1 MQRDRISTGLPE
13 LDRVLGGGLVE
24 GCIVLL
30 AGEPGVGKS
39 TLVLQAAAG
48 MESMGRRV
56 LLVCGEESPEQ
67 VADRARRLGTARHTM
82 LTPATEVEAVV
93 DLLAGTDVA
102 LVDSVQTLRDRRLP
116 GEPGS
121 VSQVRNCAA
130 ALTRA
135 ARRTGTAVVL
145 VGHISKDGSIAG
157 PRALEHLVD
166 VVLTFEGDRTHLLR
180 TLRGVKN
187 RFGGT
192 GELGVFEMGS
202 GGLMEVPDAS
212 RLFLTERQCGV
223 PGSAVGCVLEGRRP
237 LALEMQALV
246 VPTQAQQP
254 RRVAQGIEP
263 SRLGVAL
270 AVLQQRAGVRFAD
283 CDVYASVA
291 GGLRAAEP
299 GIDLALCLA
308 LASARLHRALPP
320 GVAAIGEVGLAGEV
334 RAVAGLEARTA
345 ELCRL
350 GFTNILVPASHP
362 ERPSPG
368 NPPENDCVQIAP
380 VEKLHAALA
389 VLGGSGHA
397 ESPERPLIA
406 APHMSLLP

>member
-1 MQRDRISTGLPE
+1 M
-13 LDRVLGGGLVE
+13 LGGGLVE
-24 GCIVLL
+24 GSVVLL

-39 TLVLQAAAG
+39 TLILQAAAG
-48 MESMGRRV
+48 MENMGKRV
-56 LLVCGEESPEQ
+56 LLVCGEESLEQ
-67 VADRARRLGTARHTM
+67 VADRARRLGTAQQIM

-93 DLLAGTDVA
+93 DLLAGVDVA
-102 LVDSVQTLRDRRLP
+102 LVDSVQTLRDRRSP
-116 GEPGS
+116 GEAGS

-135 ARRTGTAVVL
+135 ARHTGAAVVL

-166 VVLTFEGDRTHLLR
+166 VVLTFEGDRAHVLR
-180 TLRGVKN
+180 TIRGVKN
-187 RFGGT
+187 RFGAT

-202 GGLMEVPDAS
+202 GGLTEVPDAS
-212 RLFLTERQCGV
+212 SLFLTERQTGV

-246 VPTQAQQP
+246 VGTQAQQP
-254 RRVAQGIEP
+254 RRVAQGIEG

-270 AVLQQRAGVRFAD
+270 AVLQQRAGIRLTD

-308 LASARLHRALPP
+308 LASARLERALPP
-320 GVAAIGEVGLAGEV
+320 GLAAVGEVGLAGEV

-350 GFTNILVPASHP
+350 GFTTILVPASHA
-362 ERPSPG
+362 ERPASPAQQISSG
-368 NPPENDCVQIAP
+368 NPLARDTVQFVP
-380 VEKLHAALA
+380 VRTLQEALA
-389 VLGGSGHA
+389 VLGRSSHA
-397 ESPERPLIA
+397 APPAQPPIA
-406 APHMSLLP
+406 APHMRLLP